1 MNYELYVLDEKMQ
14 QLGSLSGT
22 EKNNENHTI
31 NFSDDKA
38 YLGSV
43 EETTTCID
51 LSQPEQM
58 KEVSQISIQP
68 ELETLYEID
77 EGLGIQLENLMGW
90 INSYCYGACSMRVT
104 LWDIKGETPQKLDEI
119 IMEGSSIVGDPFV
132 NKAHQLLAVPALE
145 KDSLPNEQFPHY
157 KEHCLSLTV
166 ENNKLQEVA
175 RLEQIRTYEGIAVTT
190 DADYI
195 FGIGDSLYYKYD
207 NEISEYDLETLEYK
221 GNTILE

>member
-14 QLGSLSGT
+14 ELGSLSGT

-68 ELETLYEID
+68 ELETVYETSLLIKH
-77 EGLGIQLENLMGW
+77 I
-90 INSYCYGACSMRVT
+90 SY
-104 LWDIKGETPQKLDEI
+104 
-119 IMEGSSIVGDPFV
+119 
-132 NKAHQLLAVPALE
+132 
-145 KDSLPNEQFPHY
+145 
-157 KEHCLSLTV
+157 
-166 ENNKLQEVA
+166 
-175 RLEQIRTYEGIAVTT
+175 
-190 DADYI
+190 
-195 FGIGDSLYYKYD
+195 
-207 NEISEYDLETLEYK
+207 
-221 GNTILE
+221 